1 MKNKTLLINQKKEK
15 LTMQKLKFNAKTIFA
30 VLMATAVLSFS
41 SCKQG
46 AQKEGAEGGEA
57 AAKKSEQVQILYPN
71 WAEGIAFTNL
81 AKAVLDEHGY
91 NIKITPLEP
100 GPIYATLAKGDA
112 DLMLD
117 AWLPHTHSDYWEKYG
132 DQMEKIGESF
142 SGGTT
147 GMVVPDY
154 VDFVSSI
161 DELNDHVDEFDGKII
176 GIGSG
181 AGIHRNTEKA
191 IEEYDLDYQQVTSS
205 GPAMMASLKRSYDKE
220 EPIIITGWKPH
231 HMWAD
236 YDLKYLEDPKDV
248 YPKDVCAI
256 VTREGFKQD
265 RPVLG
270 KFFSNFNLTEEQLY
284 DLMEAI
290 EKGDDELEAAKQW
303 YNDNKSLVDSWMPEE
318 ME

>member
-1 MKNKTLLINQKKEK
+1 
-15 LTMQKLKFNAKTIFA
+15 MQNFKINAKTILA
-30 VLMATAVLSFS
+30 VLMAAAVLSFT

-46 AQKEGAEGGEA
+46 AKEEGEKEQKGVN
-57 AAKKSEQVQILYPN
+57 KSEQVQILYPN

-81 AKAVLDEHGY
+81 AKAALEEKGY
-91 NIKITPLEP
+91 DIKITPLEP

-117 AWLPHTHSDYWEKYG
+117 AWLPHTHSDYWEEYG
-132 DQMEKIGESF
+132 DKMEKIGESF

-147 GMVVPDY
+147 GLVVPKY
-154 VDFVSSI
+154 VDVNSI
-161 DELNDHVDEFDGKII
+161 TELNDNVDMFDGKII

-191 IEEYDLDYQQVTSS
+191 IEEYNLDYKQVTSS
-205 GPAMMASLKRSYDKE
+205 GPAMMASLKRSYDKQ

-236 YDLKYLEDPKDV
+236 FDLKYLKDPKEI

-256 VTREGFKQD
+256 VTRKGFKED
-265 RPVLG
+265 YPALY
-270 KFFSNFNLTEEQLY
+270 KFFTNFNLEETELY
-284 DLMEAI
+284 NLMDAI
-290 EKGDDELEAAKQW
+290 EQGDDELEAAKQW
-303 YNDNKSLVDSWMPEE
+303 YNDHKVLVESWMPEE
-318 ME
+318 IK

>member
-1 MKNKTLLINQKKEK
+1 
-15 LTMQKLKFNAKTIFA
+15 MQKFKFNAKTIFA

-46 AQKEGAEGGEA
+46 GQKQSAEQEKGAA
-57 AAKKSEQVQILYPN
+57 NKSEQVQILYPN

-81 AKAVLDEHGY
+81 AKAALEDVGY
-91 NIKITPLEP
+91 DVKMTPLEP

-117 AWLPHTHSDYWEKYG
+117 AWLPHTHSDYWEEYG
-132 DQMEKIGESF
+132 DQMNKIGESF

-147 GMVVPDY
+147 GLVVPQY
-154 VDFVSSI
+154 VDFVESI
-161 DELNDHVDEFDGKII
+161 DELNEYTDRFDGKII

-191 IEEYDLDYQQVTSS
+191 IEEYGLDYKQVTSS
-205 GPAMMASLKRSYDKE
+205 GPAMMASLKRAYDKE

-231 HMWAD
+231 HMWMD
-236 YDLKYLEDPKDV
+236 YDLKYLKDPKEV

-256 VTREGFKQD
+256 VTRKGFESD
-265 RPVLG
+265 FPVLQN
-270 KFFSNFNLTEEQLY
+270 FFTNFNLNESQLY
-284 DLMEAI
+284 DLMDAI
-290 EKGDDELEAAKQW
+290 EKADDELTAAKQW
-303 YNDNKSLVDSWMPEE
+303 YQENKDLVQGWMPEKMMAE
-318 ME
+318 